1 MKVLIVDDDADD
13 LEIFSEAFL
22 KINAELQIQTF
33 SDGAQLVS
41 FLNQCPTQELP
52 HLIVLDYSMP
62 ILDGPAVL
70 KMLQEPRYMQ
80 IPKFILSTSAVAK
93 HKMACL
99 EAGAW
104 DYFVKPSSFNEL
116 TIITKKMLGKCL
128 PGSSVSI

>member
-33 SDGAQLVS
+33 NDGAQLVS
-41 FLNQCPTQELP
+41 FLNQCPPQVLP

-70 KMLQEPRYMQ
+70 KMLQEPRYML

-93 HKMACL
+93 HKRACL

-116 TIITKKMLGKCL
+116 TTITQKMIDKCHK
-128 PGSSVSI
+128 

>member
-22 KINAELQIQTF
+22 KINPELQIQTF
-33 SDGAQLVS
+33 IDGAQLVS
-41 FLNQCPTQELP
+41 FLNQCPPQDLP
-52 HLIVLDYSMP
+52 DLIVLDYSMP
-62 ILDGPAVL
+62 VLDGPAVL
-70 KMLQEPRYMQ
+70 KLIQEPPYMQ

-116 TIITKKMLGKCL
+116 MTITRKMLEKCHK
-128 PGSSVSI
+128 